1 MYHDSYF
8 FGIGCSYTHYILPS
22 LILWG
27 LDRSLR
33 LFRVLYFNRNVIF
46 TTSNSKAVLATAE
59 IISPNMI
66 RLTME
71 RKMTWRPGQSAFLT
85 VPSVAHIPFEAHPFT
100 MACISENQDLN
111 QLVFLVGA
119 RGGFTK
125 RLRDYVR
132 CNSHETGMAF
142 LPVYV
147 DGPYGSP
154 PDPNAFEHVL
164 LISGKLC

>member
-1 MYHDSYF
+1 M
-8 FGIGCSYTHYILPS
+8 
-22 LILWG
+22 
-27 LDRSLR
+27 
-33 LFRVLYFNRNVIF
+33 IF